1 MRYRLQRY
9 WEVLRYDIPSF
20 FRSLWIFRKALWSY
34 RWYSGH
40 HGVFDFMSA
49 AIKDIHTNVEE
60 RGIEEWVSKGKKVEA
75 MKRLVYLLDMFN
87 NETFIEEAEKELGK
101 TYIYRDYSFVP
112 YAENPGYYEM
122 VSNLTDEE
130 DNHNDVILKRA
141 HEIQTKGWEELIHLI
156 KGQDYSKFSKKS
168 EFLDQFDGSGIR
180 GWWD

>member
-1 MRYRLQRY
+1 MKYRLQRY
-9 WEVLRYDIPSF
+9 WDILRYETPNF

-49 AIKDIHTNVEE
+49 AIEDIHTNVEK

-75 MKRLVYLLDMFN
+75 MKRCVYLLNLFAGDNFV
-87 NETFIEEAEKELGK
+87 EEAEKELGLEM
-101 TYIYRDYSFVP
+101 IFRSHFEPLEDRP
-112 YAENPGYYEM
+112 DLYEM
-122 VSNLTDEE
+122 IENLTEDEKKINE
-130 DNHNDVILKRA
+130 QILRRA
-141 HEIQTKGWEELIHLI
+141 HDIQKKGWKELMHLL
-156 KGQDYSKFSKKS
+156 KGQNYSKFNKKS